1 MVAPS
6 RDLDTAF
13 TLAVS
18 VAVEFNH
25 EYITVE
31 HVLYA
36 LLVNDQF
43 SKSIDE
49 FGANSSKLKK
59 EIFRHLETKC
69 DDIISSTDAVKK
81 PKKTAAF
88 DRILNK
94 TFTQVI
100 FDNRQT
106 AEIVDVFCMI
116 LNETYSWAV
125 YYLADYDIEKGK
137 FIEYIN
143 KNMPNASREN
153 DPKAEKALLTYADNL
168 NEHAKKN
175 KLTPVI
181 GRVSELENIALVLG
195 RKNKNNLILA
205 GAAGCGKSAIV
216 EGLAYNIIKGKVPD
230 FLKDYTV
237 YSLDIA
243 AMLAGAKYRGDFE
256 ERFKLVM
263 KALDGKGK
271 TVLFID
277 EAHMMTGAGSSTT
290 SSIDLANLLKPALS
304 RGNIKVIAATTWE
317 EYRKHFEKDK
327 ALVRRFQLISVDE
340 PTPEVTLKIL
350 KGIKKYYE
358 KHHDVK
364 INECALK
371 EAIKLSVK
379 YQTDKRLPDKAI
391 DLIDCA
397 CSRFNLTNNDIR
409 TVSAAQIQFE
419 LSKMVKMPVEQI
431 METESDNLSTLHE
444 RLSKEV
450 YGQDTA
456 LDDIVDKI
464 MVSHAGLKAE
474 NKPVG
479 SFVFVGPSGCGKSS
493 CAISL
498 ANHLGTKLIRI
509 DGSEYQEKHSISK
522 LIGSPPG
529 YVGYEDNAGLLI
541 TQIQEN
547 PNAVLLFDEIEKSH
561 PDVSTI
567 LLQIMDNGFVTGS
580 NGKQADCRNIVLIM
594 TTNAGAQDAEKNN
607 IGFGKSE
614 KVLDDSALK
623 LFFSPEFRNRLDG
636 IITFNKLDK
645 TTLVKVVHKFID
657 ELRVQVK
664 PKLVKLKITNPAVD
678 WLIDKGF
685 DHKMGA
691 RPMRRII
698 DKEIKR
704 SLAKMMLFGDLK
716 TGGTLTIS
724 VNDDKI
730 TLDAIGISDSKV
742 KEKVCV

>member
-69 DDIISSTDAVKK
+69 DDIISSVDDVKK

-116 LNETYSWAV
+116 LNETHSWAV

-431 METESDNLSTLHE
+431 METESNNLSTLHE

-691 RPMRRII
+691 RPMHRII

>member
-1 MVAPS
+1 MIAPS
-6 RDLDTAF
+6 RELDIAF

-18 VAVEFNH
+18 VAVGFNH

-36 LLVNDQF
+36 VLVNDQF
-43 SKSIDE
+43 AKSIDE
-49 FGANSSKLKK
+49 FGANSEKLKK
-59 EIFRHLETKC
+59 DIHTHLETKC
-69 DDIISSTDAVKK
+69 DDITALKCEITK

-106 AEIVDVFCMI
+106 AEIVDIFCM
-116 LNETYSWAV
+116 LMNETNSWAV
-125 YYLADYDIEKGK
+125 YYLSVHNIEKGK
-137 FIEYIN
+137 FIEYVN
-143 KNMPNASREN
+143 KSAASYTREN

-181 GRVSELENIALVLG
+181 GRAPELENIALVLG

-263 KALDGKGK
+263 RALASKGK

-290 SSIDLANLLKPALS
+290 TSIDLANLLKPALS
-304 RGNIKVIAATTWE
+304 RSNIKVIAATTWE

-327 ALVRRFQLISVDE
+327 ALVRRFQLLAVDE
-340 PTPEVTLKIL
+340 PTPAVTLKIL

-358 KHHDVK
+358 KHHGVK

-397 CSRFNLTNNDIR
+397 CSRFNLTNTEVR
-409 TVSAAQIQFE
+409 TVSAVEIQFE
-419 LSKMVKMPVEQI
+419 LSKMVNIPVEQV
-431 METESDNLSTLHE
+431 METESSNLSTLHE
-444 RLSKEV
+444 RLSSEI
-450 YGQDTA
+450 YGQEA
-456 LDDIVDKI
+456 AIDDIVDKI
-464 MVSHAGLKAE
+464 MVAHAGLKSE

-493 CAISL
+493 CAIAL
-498 ANHLGTKLIRI
+498 AKQLGTKLIRI

-561 PDVSTI
+561 PDVSSI
-567 LLQIMDNGFVTGS
+567 LLQIMDNGVVTGS
-580 NGKQADCRNIVLIM
+580 NGKHADCKHIVLIM
-594 TTNAGAQDAEKNN
+594 TTNAGAQDAEKNG
-607 IGFGKSE
+607 IGFGNSE
-614 KVLDDSALK
+614 KTLDDSALK

-636 IITFNKLDK
+636 VITFNKLDK
-645 TTLVKVVHKFID
+645 LTLVKVVNKFID

-664 PKLVKLKITNPAVD
+664 PKSVKLTITKPAVD
-678 WLIDKGF
+678 WLINNGF

-691 RPMRRII
+691 RPMHRVI

-704 SLAKMMLFGDLK
+704 SLARMMLFGDLK
-716 TGGTLTIS
+716 HGGTLAIS

-730 TLDAIGISDSKV
+730 SLDAISSGEPKT
-742 KEKVCV
+742 KENVCV

>member
-6 RDLDTAF
+6 KELDTAF
-13 TLAVS
+13 TLAVA
-18 VAVEFNH
+18 VAVELNH

-36 LLVNDQF
+36 LLSNTQF
-43 SKSIDE
+43 AKSLDE
-49 FGANSSKLKK
+49 FGADSEKLRKTVYK
-59 EIFRHLETKC
+59 HLDTKC
-69 DDIISSTDAVKK
+69 EDIILPSDAIRK

-106 AEIVDVFCMI
+106 AEIVDIFCMI
-116 LNETYSWAV
+116 LNEANSWAV
-125 YYLADYDIEKGK
+125 YYLSSANIEKGK
-137 FIEYIN
+137 FTEYVS
-143 KNMPNASREN
+143 KNVSPSVRES

-168 NEHAKKN
+168 NDQAKKN

-181 GRVSELENIALVLG
+181 GREIELENIALALG
-195 RKNKNNLILA
+195 RRNKNNLILA

-216 EGLAYNIIKGKVPD
+216 EGLACNIIKGKVPS

-263 KALDGKGK
+263 KALENKGK

-340 PTPEVTLKIL
+340 PSPEVTLKIL

-364 INECALK
+364 INDSALK

-397 CSRFNLTNNDIR
+397 CSRFNITGKLDRI
-409 TVSAAQIQFE
+409 VSEQEIQFE

-431 METESDNLSTLHE
+431 METESNSLSTLHD

-450 YGQDTA
+450 YGQEAA
-456 LDDIVDKI
+456 LDEIVDKI
-464 MVSHAGLKAE
+464 MVSHAGLKSE
-474 NKPVG
+474 NKPIG
-479 SFVFVGPSGCGKSS
+479 SFMFVGPSGCGKSS

-529 YVGYEDNAGLLI
+529 YVGYEDNAGFLI

-580 NGKQADCRNIVLIM
+580 NGKQADCRNIILIM
-594 TTNAGAQDAEKNN
+594 TTNAGAQEAEKNN
-607 IGFGKSE
+607 IGFAKQEKS
-614 KVLDDSALK
+614 LDDSELK

-636 IITFNKLDK
+636 VIKFNKLDK
-645 TTLVKVVHKFID
+645 TVLVKVVHKFID

-678 WLIDKGF
+678 WLIATGF

-691 RPMRRII
+691 RPMHRII

-704 SLAKMMLFGDLK
+704 SLAKMMLFGELK

-724 VNDDKI
+724 VNEDKI
-730 TLDAIGISDSKV
+730 ALDASGIKT